1 MELRPYGQSSRP
13 RAAGKG
19 MRVGRTD
26 SAVDGFAGIDS
37 SSGAIWPVYSK
48 EAIIMPDPI
57 LDEIWRVREE
67 LLKKHGGLSGY
78 FRYVKKLERAHRRRG
93 GKVKAT
99 KARRGKTSA
108 TSKRS

>member
-1 MELRPYGQSSRP
+1 
-13 RAAGKG
+13 
-19 MRVGRTD
+19 
-26 SAVDGFAGIDS
+26 
-37 SSGAIWPVYSK
+37 
-48 EAIIMPDPI
+48 MPDPI

-67 LLKKHGGLSGY
+67 LLKKHGGLDGY

-99 KARRGKTSA
+99 KARRRKTSV